1 MPPPAKR
8 KNMCVVVVVVVV
20 VVVGFDAAPHA
31 TADKSFARFRSYI
44 PA

>member
-8 KNMCVVVVVVVV
+8 KNMCVVVVVV